1 MKRILLLAT
10 VAALMALM
18 MVAMASAALAAP
30 PEWAEDPP
38 AGGNEGTPAGGDL
51 GCEGGTNN
59 ANHAVNGSNPS
70 SDSTGSN
77 PSSEG
82 PANVDDPSDNGLE
95 DAPGYDDGD
104 NVGLDNASDT
114 VPIGS
119 SDNCQNDP
127 PEHPND

>member
-10 VAALMALM
+10 VAALMATML
-18 MVAMASAALAAP
+18 VATASAALAL
-30 PEWAEDPP
+30 PP
-38 AGGNEGTPAGGDL
+38 AGRPAGGTQGTPAGGSL

-70 SDSTGSN
+70 YDATSSN
-77 PSSEG
+77 PSVVFD
-82 PANVDDPSDNGLE
+82 PADNGLGG
-95 DAPGYDDGD
+95 APGYNGGD

-119 SDNCQNDP
+119 GDNCQNDP
-127 PEHPND
+127 PRHPLG